1 MKTLSYGLVGCGM
14 MGKGHIRSLALCED
28 VEVAALADP
37 HEPSL
42 ASALEALGREAPTFA
57 GHTEMLAKEDLDACI
72 IATPN
77 HTHADIVCEV
87 LASGCDVLS
96 EKPMATTIED
106 ANRIVEAVRESGR
119 IYQIGLELRYEPYHQ
134 RTGDLIAA
142 GRVGRVR
149 QLWVKE
155 FRGPWMRKV
164 EDWITQKE
172 RSGGALLEKDCHHF
186 DLFNWFADARPVKV
200 AGFGTVDLV
209 YGLETFSVEPD
220 VLDNAQ
226 VVVQYDTGAVATLML
241 NMYCLEYLDGLELGV
256 IGTEG
261 YLQSSASEKSIV
273 LARRKTGERTTI
285 ECRTPESIRRKSHGG
300 AVYYEH
306 LAFAE
311 AVRDRQ
317 KPLADELVG
326 WWSTVVAL
334 AAERAVA
341 EQRVVDIAEFGR
353 PPAIVGGKA
362 CP

>member
-1 MKTLSYGLVGCGM
+1 VKTLRYGLIGCGM
-14 MGKGHIRSLALCED
+14 MGKGHIRSLALCDD
-28 VEVAALADP
+28 VEIVALADS
-37 HEPSL
+37 HGPSL
-42 ASALEALGREAPTFA
+42 TSALEALGRDVPTYPS
-57 GHTEMLAKEDLDACI
+57 HTEMLAKEDVDACVV
-72 IATPN
+72 ATPN
-77 HTHADIVCEV
+77 HTHTGIVCDV

-106 ANRIVEAVRESGR
+106 ASRVVEAVRESGR
-119 IYQIGLELRYEPYHQ
+119 IYQIGLELRYEPYHR
-134 RTGDLIAA
+134 RTRDLIVA

-186 DLFNWFADARPVKV
+186 DLFNWFTDAAPVKV

-209 YGLETFSVEPD
+209 YGEETFSVTPD

-226 VVVQYDTGAVATLML
+226 VVVQYDTGAVATLLL
-241 NMYCLEYLDGLELGV
+241 NMYCLHYPEGLELGC

-261 YLQSSASEKSIV
+261 HLQSSASSKSIT
-273 LARRKTGERTTI
+273 LTERGSGEQTTI
-285 ECRTPESIRRKSHGG
+285 DCKTPEAIRRQSHGG

-311 AVRDRQ
+311 AVRSRRR
-317 KPLADELVG
+317 PLTDELVG
-326 WWSTVVAL
+326 WWSTVVGL

-341 EQRVVDIAEFGR
+341 EQRVVEIAEFGTPPVR
-353 PPAIVGGKA
+353 PGPET
-362 CP
+362 